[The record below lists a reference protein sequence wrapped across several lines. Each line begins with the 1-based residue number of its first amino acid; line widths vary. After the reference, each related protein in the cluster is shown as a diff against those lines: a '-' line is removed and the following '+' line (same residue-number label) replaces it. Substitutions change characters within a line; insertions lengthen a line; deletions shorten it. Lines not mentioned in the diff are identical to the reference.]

1 MSAAQTRTKATD
13 SPSLDEYSIV
23 GSLLMRPALFASIDY
38 LARSDFI
45 DPRHGDAFEAMRAMH
60 LRSIPHEHFSPSTVA
75 DFASE
80 GLDLSPNSRDTYARQ
95 LALHLNMVAHDCGHR
110 TGLETEAKVVRMRAI
125 KRQRKAAAA
134 REDWEEIERLNKAA
148 VEFITPR
155 ALTMTAAELWNKE
168 FPPLKWLIHDVLPEG
183 VTLLCSPPKIG
194 KTRLATQLSIA
205 VATGGY
211 ALNNPDSRAENT
223 GVLFL
228 ALESGDRRAQKDLK
242 QLSDTAPEGLHIAST
257 WARLSEGG
265 MNDLERWLD
274 QHPGV
279 KLIVIDTLA
288 KVRDR
293 GHGGKGFMYSADYD
307 ANSAIKSMADARG
320 VSVVLIHHSNKSKDA
335 DDALDSVSGST
346 GVTGSVD
353 HIILLKRRRLEPDG
367 LLTLIS
373 RDHGDR
379 AWAMR
384 FESGLWTLVGTPDEA
399 ADQADWNGDG
409 ESDARQQILSLLRK
423 EPLSPAD
430 IAERLGKN
438 RTTTRRLLM
447 KLAESGKVN
456 RRMDGKYSVE
466 SVNSVNT
473 VNSVNSVNTVNST
486 TFSVAVHSSGEREQA
501 VNSTTEGQ
509 PIEIAVNDAV
519 HVHAVHA
526 VHAVHDISESPP
538 QPPDPDPVATVATR
552 TKKKSANSLLS
563 SPMAT
568 RMAARVEAAG
578 PAGIDEKELEREGK
592 KSGPA
597 LYRMTLDALVKAH
610 QWTRCNGRWIAGSVA
625 S

>member
-1 MSAAQTRTKATD
+1 M
-13 SPSLDEYSIV
+13 I
-23 GSLLMRPALFASIDY
+23 
-38 LARSDFI
+38 
-45 DPRHGDAFEAMRAMH
+45 
-60 LRSIPHEHFSPSTVA
+60 
-75 DFASE
+75 
-80 GLDLSPNSRDTYARQ
+80 
-95 LALHLNMVAHDCGHR
+95 
-110 TGLETEAKVVRMRAI
+110 
-125 KRQRKAAAA
+125 
-134 REDWEEIERLNKAA
+134 
-148 VEFITPR
+148 
-155 ALTMTAAELWNKE
+155 
-168 FPPLKWLIHDVLPEG
+168 
-183 VTLLCSPPKIG
+183 
-194 KTRLATQLSIA
+194 
-205 VATGGY
+205 
-211 ALNNPDSRAENT
+211 
-223 GVLFL
+223 
-228 ALESGDRRAQKDLK
+228 
-242 QLSDTAPEGLHIAST
+242 
-257 WARLSEGG
+257 
-265 MNDLERWLD
+265 RW
-274 QHPGV
+274 
-279 KLIVIDTLA
+279 
-288 KVRDR
+288 
-293 GHGGKGFMYSADYD
+293 
-307 ANSAIKSMADARG
+307 
-320 VSVVLIHHSNKSKDA
+320 
-335 DDALDSVSGST
+335 
-346 GVTGSVD
+346 
-353 HIILLKRRRLEPDG
+353 RRLEPDG

-568 RMAARVEAAG
+568 RMVDRVEAAG